1 MDKLTSFLI
10 NESNLTI
17 LQACAYSVRR
27 RTEFDELIKIKY
39 LKKKSGEKS
48 TIKRQAVNN
57 LKKSIYSLIWLYIEG
72 HLDKG
77 TIINLLDTV
86 DTLKDLLNKN
96 QNISNDTRLIEGL
109 ELVVKTIV
117 DKR

>member
-1 MDKLTSFLI
+1 VDKLTSFLI
-10 NESNLTI
+10 NESNLTM

-27 RTEFDELIKIKY
+27 KSEFNEVIKIKY

-48 TIKRQAVNN
+48 TIKRQAVDN

-72 HLDKG
+72 YLEKG

-86 DTLKDLLNKN
+86 DVLRDLTSKNKD
-96 QNISNDTRLIEGL
+96 ISNDVRLIKEL
-109 ELVVKTIV
+109 ELIVKTAV
-117 DKR
+117 DKP